1 VVLIVSLI
9 SGVYGVMNAIGQR
22 DVKKMLAYSSLE
34 NIGIIGLGIGLGMLG
49 IAFHSEAVALFG
61 FFGALLHVLNHFAFK
76 SLLFYGAGVVYLKTH
91 TRDIDRLGGLVRALP
106 LTSAF
111 FLIGSLA
118 ICGLPLFS
126 GFISEFAIF
135 SGLTRGLSIS
145 DAGASVA
152 ILGALGGLA
161 FIGAMAVL
169 GFTKVFGIAFLGAP
183 RVPHR
188 EPLSEGSMS
197 LLAPMFALT
206 GLILVVGLLAPLAM
220 PLLGPVTR
228 SFVPGGA
235 SASWESLVGLYGTMS
250 PALAAFGG
258 LLILF
263 VGLRRLLLK
272 GKPVARFKTW
282 DCGYQA
288 GSPRLQYTGSSF
300 AAPFLRLIE
309 PLVPF
314 RRRVQPPAGLFPG
327 EASFESRGVDIV
339 EAGLVRPLTRLIRR
353 VLGSLAWIQS
363 GQTQS
368 YILYGIVFL
377 VVLIVLV
384 MGVR

>member
-1 VVLIVSLI
+1 
-9 SGVYGVMNAIGQR
+9 M
-22 DVKKMLAYSSLE
+22 
-34 NIGIIGLGIGLGMLG
+34 
-49 IAFHSEAVALFG
+49 
-61 FFGALLHVLNHFAFK
+61 
-76 SLLFYGAGVVYLKTH
+76 KTH
-91 TRDIDRLGGLVRALP
+91 TRDIDRLGGLIRSLP

-135 SGLTRGLSIS
+135 SGLTRGLSMG
-145 DAGASVA
+145 DAGVSTAV
-152 ILGALGGLA
+152 LGALGGLA

-169 GFTKVFGIAFLGAP
+169 CFTKVFGIGFLGVP
-183 RVPHR
+183 RDPAR
-188 EPLSEGSMS
+188 EPLSEGSAPV
-197 LLAPMFALT
+197 LAPMFALT
-206 GLILVVGLLAPLAM
+206 GLILFVGLLAPLAM

-228 SFVPGGA
+228 QFVPGGA
-235 SASWESLVGLYGTMS
+235 SASWESLVRLYRGIS
-250 PALAAFGG
+250 PALAALGG
-258 LLILF
+258 LLIFF
-263 VGLRRLLLK
+263 VGLRHWLLRR
-272 GKPVARFKTW
+272 KPVSRFKTW

-327 EASFESRGVDIV
+327 EASFESQGVDIV
-339 EAGLVRPLTRLIRR
+339 EAGLVRPLTSLIRR

-377 VVLIVLV
+377 VVLIVWI